1 MPQRPLLLGC
11 LTLWLASC
19 ATPEIRLD
27 REAERLHLTRTVIKG
42 NDFLHV
48 AYLNTRAQEAG
59 NGELHVYLDGDG
71 SPWLHHRWISDNP
84 TPRNPLVLK
93 LMGQDPIPS
102 IYLGRPCYYGYG
114 AQPPCSADLWTDRR
128 YSKTVVESM
137 TTAFRQIHRSLHPH
151 KTVLIGFSG
160 GGALAMLMAEHL
172 DTTVDGIVTIA
183 GNLDPDAWAKH
194 HHYSPLTGSENP
206 AKRPPLSKSI
216 FQLHLAGEKDTNI
229 PPDLIHPA
237 VRRQPSAKWV
247 VIPEADHDCCWETR
261 WHSILDMVRRRPDKP
276 GLE

>member
-11 LTLWLASC
+11 LTLWLAGC
-19 ATPEIRLD
+19 ATPEVRLD
-27 REAERLHLTRTVIKG
+27 REAERLHLIRTVVKG
-42 NDFLHV
+42 SDFFHV
-48 AYLNTRAQEAG
+48 AYLSRTQNQI
-59 NGELHVYLDGDG
+59 GELHVYLDGDG

-84 TPRNPLVLK
+84 TPRNPLVLR
-93 LMGQDPIPS
+93 LMAQDPMPS
-102 IYLGRPCYYGYG
+102 VYLGRPCYHGYG
-114 AQPPCSADLWTDRR
+114 AKPPCAADLWTGRR

-137 TTAFRQIHRSLHPH
+137 TAAFRQIHRSLHPR

-160 GGALAMLMAEHL
+160 GGTLAMLMAEQL
-172 DTTVDGIVTIA
+172 NNIDGIVTIA

-206 AKRPPLSKSI
+206 ARRPPLPESI

-247 VIPEADHDCCWETR
+247 VIPEADHDCCWENR
-261 WHSILDMVRRRPDKP
+261 WHAILNMIATRPDQLGP
-276 GLE
+276 E